1 MSGHA
6 PTPGGLTISSAL
18 IDRTVEV
25 SLQGELDLAS
35 APRLEERM
43 VAIDDD
49 DPVRV
54 LIDLAGLKFI
64 DSTGLRVLLLA
75 DARARERGYELLL
88 RAGGETVQR
97 VFEMTGALDV
107 LRFES

>member
-6 PTPGGLTISSAL
+6 PTPGSLAISSAL
-18 IDRTVEV
+18 VDGTVEI

-35 APRLEERM
+35 APSMEERLA
-43 VAIDDD
+43 AIDVDE
-49 DPVRV
+49 PARV
-54 LIDLAGLKFI
+54 VIDLAGLTFI

-75 DARARERGYELLL
+75 DARARECGYELSL